1 MSAATRCRRFAHLIR
16 ELAKFTVVG
25 AIGYLVTDGVFNLM
39 ISERQATLTAN
50 AVATLA
56 AAVVTF
62 LGSRY
67 WTFRHRKRAG
77 LGREAVM
84 FIAANLVGILIQQ
97 ACLELAA
104 RELGTGLD
112 KVTLNAAFLAG
123 VGLATGF
130 RFWSYRRYV
139 WPASSRTG
147 VIPADQGRWQLR
159 PARSGSLAGQLGPR
173 GGGNVGDVGLAGHPE
188 CDLLIGGPDKD
199 LAHAR

>member
-1 MSAATRCRRFAHLIR
+1 MSTAIGWCQRFAHLIR
-16 ELAKFTVVG
+16 ELARFAVVG
-25 AIGYLVTDGVFNLM
+25 AIGLLVTDGAFNLM
-39 ISERQATLTAN
+39 ISEHQAALTAN

-67 WTFRHRKRAG
+67 WTFRHRERAG
-77 LGREAVM
+77 LGRETVT
-84 FIAANLVGILIQQ
+84 FIAANLAGILIQQ
-97 ACLELAA
+97 ACLELA
-104 RELGTGLD
+104 RHELGAGQD

-139 WPASSRTG
+139 WPA
-147 VIPADQGRWQLR
+147 
-159 PARSGSLAGQLGPR
+159 RSGI
-173 GGGNVGDVGLAGHPE
+173 GGNVGDVGLAAHPE
-188 CDLLIGGPDKD
+188 CDPLTGGHDED